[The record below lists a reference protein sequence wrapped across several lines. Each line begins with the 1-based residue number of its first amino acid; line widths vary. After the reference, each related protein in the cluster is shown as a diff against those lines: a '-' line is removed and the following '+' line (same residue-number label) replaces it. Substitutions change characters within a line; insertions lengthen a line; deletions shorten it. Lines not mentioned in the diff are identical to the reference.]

1 MNIYAK
7 KQQWKLFLILTAV
20 VIGVSS
26 LWYTNQLIK
35 KLSIE
40 ERKKVELWAE
50 ATKQLANAEASTDL
64 TFPIKVIEEN
74 NTIPVILAE
83 KDGGII
89 SFVNL
94 DSVKAT
100 DPHFLKRQ
108 LEIMRTEHEPI
119 EVTIYEEYKQYI
131 YYKNSTLL
139 TQLRY
144 FPYIQLGVISL
155 FILVSYFAFSYS
167 RKAEQNQVWVGMAKE
182 TAHQLGTPLS
192 SIIAWIEVLRSKKV
206 EEATINE
213 IEKDLWRLE
222 TITERFSKIGA
233 APKLKNENLLQV
245 LEESVN
251 YIKTRVSGK
260 VAFTISPDSGTQN
273 DKLFAPL
280 NKPLFEWVIE
290 NVLKN
295 AVDAMNGNGS
305 IKINVSDQTQFAYID
320 ISNTGKGLPKSK
332 HKTIFQPG
340 YTTKQRSWGLGLSLS
355 KRIIENYHNGKI
367 FVKRSEPDK
376 GTTFRIVL
384 RK

>member
-7 KQQWKLFLILTAV
+7 KQQWKLFLIITAV
-20 VIGVSS
+20 IIGVSS
-26 LWYTNQLIK
+26 LWYTNQLVK
-35 KLSIE
+35 KLSVE
-40 ERKKVELWAE
+40 ENKKIELWAE
-50 ATKQLANAEASTDL
+50 ATKQLANAETSDP
-64 TFPIKVIEEN
+64 TFPLKVIEEN
-74 NTIPVILAE
+74 KTIPVILAE
-83 KDGGII
+83 KDGSVID
-89 SFVNL
+89 FVNL
-94 DSVKAT
+94 DTTKAK
-100 DPHFLKRQ
+100 DPDFLKRQ
-108 LEIMRTEHEPI
+108 LEIMRSEHEPI
-119 EVTIYEEYKQYI
+119 EVIIYEDYKQYI

-139 TQLRY
+139 TQLKY

-192 SIIAWIEVLRSKKV
+192 SIIAWIEVLRSKRV

-213 IEKDLWRLE
+213 IEKDLWRLQ

-245 LEESVN
+245 LEESVD
-251 YIKTRVSGK
+251 YIKSRVSGK
-260 VAFTISPDSGTQN
+260 VVFTLLPAKG

-290 NVLKN
+290 NILKN
-295 AVDAMNGNGS
+295 AVDAMNGAGT
-305 IKINVSDQTQFAYID
+305 INIDIIDQTQFVYID

-340 YTTKQRSWGLGLSLS
+340 YTTKKRSWGLGLSLS

-384 RK
+384 KK

>member
-7 KQQWKLFLILTAV
+7 KQRWKLFLIITAV
-20 VIGVSS
+20 IIGVSS
-26 LWYTNQLIK
+26 IWYTNQLVK
-35 KLSIE
+35 KLSVE
-40 ERKKVELWAE
+40 ENKKIELWAE
-50 ATKQLANAEASTDL
+50 ATRQLANAESSDP
-64 TFPIKVIEEN
+64 TFPLRVIEEN
-74 NTIPVILAE
+74 KTIPVILAE
-83 KDGGII
+83 KDGSVID
-89 SFVNL
+89 FVNL
-94 DSVKAT
+94 DTTRAK
-100 DPHFLKRQ
+100 DPDFLKRQ
-108 LEIMRTEHEPI
+108 LEIMRSEHEPI
-119 EVTIYEEYKQYI
+119 EVTIYEDYKQYI

-155 FILVSYFAFSYS
+155 FVLVYYFAFSYS

-192 SIIAWIEVLRSKKV
+192 SIIAWIEVLRSKGV
-206 EEATINE
+206 EETTINE

-245 LEESVN
+245 LEESDS

-260 VAFTISPDSGTQN
+260 VVFTLIPVEG

-290 NVLKN
+290 TILKN
-295 AVDAMNGNGS
+295 AVDAMNGAGS
-305 IKINVSDQTQFAYID
+305 IDINVIDQTQFVYID

-332 HKTIFQPG
+332 HKAIFQPG
-340 YTTKQRSWGLGLSLS
+340 YTTKKRSWGLGLSLS
-355 KRIIENYHNGKI
+355 KRIIEKYHDGKI

-384 RK
+384 KK